1 MARILRNSALKLRN
15 AEEHKILNRAE
26 TIYTYVVGGCGG
38 GGGGGGLVRST
49 LECGSVFWF
58 SLVPW
63 ALNEGEFSFPF

>member
-38 GGGGGGLVRST
+38 GGGVGDLSEVLWNVGL
-49 LECGSVFWF
+49 F
-58 SLVPW
+58 SGL
-63 ALNEGEFSFPF
+63 A